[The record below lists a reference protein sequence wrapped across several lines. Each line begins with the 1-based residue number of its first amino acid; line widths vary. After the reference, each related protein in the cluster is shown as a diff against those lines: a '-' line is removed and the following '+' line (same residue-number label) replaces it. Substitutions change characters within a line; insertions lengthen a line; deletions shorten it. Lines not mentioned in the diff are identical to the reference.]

1 MKMCLCPNNHYY
13 DQSVNSFCPHCAGG
27 LNPGKTMPAV
37 EPYQAGLGKTMPVD
51 TVIDKQTGADSFAD
65 AKRNVAPMN
74 VGQTKAVV
82 QYENDLDPVV
92 GWLVCVEGKNKGRD
106 YRIHAENNFIGRD
119 PSMDIAISDDE
130 AVSRQTHAIISYD
143 TRDRAYYFAQGT
155 GRGIVRVNGR
165 ATLSTTQLEAYDR
178 IEIGNTRF
186 VFVPLCGEDFD
197 WLTKE

>member
-1 MKMCLCPNNHYY
+1 MEMKMCLCPNNHYY
-13 DQSVNSFCPHCAGG
+13 DQSVHSFCPHCAGG
-27 LNPGKTMPAV
+27 LNVGKTMPAA
-37 EPYQAGLGKTMPVD
+37 EPNQAGLGKTMPVD
-51 TVIDKQTGADSFAD
+51 IVADKQTGAGSSSD
-65 AKRNVAPMN
+65 

-82 QYENDLDPVV
+82 QYESGLDPVV
-92 GWLVCVEGKNKGRD
+92 GWLVCVEGNNKGRD

-119 PSMDIAISDDE
+119 PGMDIAISDDE

-143 TRDRAYYFAQGT
+143 IRDRVYYFAQGT

-178 IEIGNTRF
+178 IEIGNTKF